1 LDNKLVIL
9 FTVYHNDKLDYIIQS
24 IKSLHD
30 QDYKTFDILVL
41 VDGQI
46 NQNIHN
52 FLTTIEDSRTS
63 IINFDKNRGLAAV
76 LNDGIEYSK
85 QKGYEF
91 IGRMDADDI
100 IPSKRLL
107 HQMKYLNTH
116 PSVSVV
122 GTNGY
127 LIDEEGNVVSEKRMK
142 PVIKLKDLFFRPMVI
157 HASVIFRTGFFD
169 EVGNYDSSLLR
180 SQDYDLWF
188 RALKKKVVIHNIQEP
203 LYYIRINNNLI
214 NRRKEEQ
221 YINLYIKK
229 RHLKGLYLIISAIPN
244 VLIIILP
251 VKIFQIAVKALFQV
265 KHIFKNNRI

>member
-1 LDNKLVIL
+1 LP
-9 FTVYHNDKLDYIIQS
+9 VYHNDKLDYIIQA
-24 IKSLHD
+24 IKSLHN
-30 QDYKTFDILVL
+30 QEYKSFDILVL
-41 VDGQI
+41 VDGLI
-46 NQNIHN
+46 NQNIHD
-52 FLTTIEDSRTS
+52 FLTTIEDSRTCIS
-63 IINFDKNRGLAAV
+63 NFDKNRGLAAI

-100 IPSKRLL
+100 IPSNRLL
-107 HQMKYLNTH
+107 QQMNYLNTH

-127 LIDEEGNVVSEKRMK
+127 LIDEKGNIVSEKRMK
-142 PVIKLKDLFFRPMVI
+142 PVIKLKDLYFRPMVI
-157 HASVIFRTGFFD
+157 HASVIFRTEFFN
-169 EVGNYDSSLLR
+169 EVGNYDSTLLR

-214 NRRKEEQ
+214 KRRKEEQ
-221 YINLYIKK
+221 YINLSIKK
-229 RHLKGLYLIISAIPN
+229 RHLKGFNLIISTIPN

-251 VKIFQIAVKALFQV
+251 AKIFQIAVKAVFLV
-265 KHIFKNNRI
+265 KHIFKNKRV